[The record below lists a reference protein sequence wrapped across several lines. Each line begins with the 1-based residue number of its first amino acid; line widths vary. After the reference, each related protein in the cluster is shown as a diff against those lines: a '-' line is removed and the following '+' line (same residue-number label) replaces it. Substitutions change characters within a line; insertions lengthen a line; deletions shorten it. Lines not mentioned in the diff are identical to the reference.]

1 MSNLIEAL
9 QVRWEALL
17 QSFLVEP
24 KVSQE
29 IFQELIRA
37 YSSAERHYHTL
48 EHIDQVLEII
58 EQKQSLA
65 NNVSALRL
73 AAWFH
78 DVIYDPKARD
88 NEEKSAAYAGYRL
101 SQLKIPMTVIA
112 QVTTMILDT
121 QNHQP
126 SPGNLDS
133 QIFLD
138 ADLAILG
145 APKLDYE
152 SYAQAIRR
160 EYSWVSDDEYR
171 TRRKQVLQ
179 NFLQRKR
186 IYFTNQLF
194 LSLEVQARLNLQ
206 AEIDTLSGR

>member
-9 QVRWEALL
+9 QRRWETLL
-17 QSFLVEP
+17 QLLQIDA

-29 IFQELIRA
+29 IFQDLIRS

-58 EQKQSLA
+58 EQQQSLA
-65 NNVSALRL
+65 NNFSALCL

-78 DVIYDPKARD
+78 DVIYDPKSRD
-88 NEEKSAAYAGYRL
+88 NEEKSAAYASHRL
-101 SQLKIPMTVIA
+101 NQLKIPMTVIA
-112 QVTTMILDT
+112 QVTTLILDT

-126 SPGNLDS
+126 SLENLDS
-133 QIFLD
+133 QILLD

-145 APKLDYE
+145 APKLKYE

-160 EYSWVSDDEYR
+160 EYSLVSDDEYR
-171 TRRKQVLQ
+171 IRRKQVLQ
-179 NFLQRKR
+179 YFLRR
-186 IYFTNQLF
+186 ERLYFTNQLF
-194 LSLEVQARLNLQ
+194 LELELRARLNLQ
-206 AEIDTLSGR
+206 AEIDNLTTL

>member
-37 YSSAERHYHTL
+37 YSSGERHYHTL

-65 NNVSALRL
+65 KNFSALRL

-88 NEEKSAAYAGYRL
+88 NEDKSAAYAGYRL

-121 QNHQP
+121 KNHQP

-145 APKLDYE
+145 APKLEYE

-179 NFLQRKR
+179 KFLHRER

-194 LSLEVQARLNLQ
+194 LSLEVKARLNLQ
-206 AEIDTLSGR
+206 AEIDTLSAK

>member
-1 MSNLIEAL
+1 
-9 QVRWEALL
+9 
-17 QSFLVEP
+17 
-24 KVSQE
+24 
-29 IFQELIRA
+29 
-37 YSSAERHYHTL
+37 
-48 EHIDQVLEII
+48 
-58 EQKQSLA
+58 
-65 NNVSALRL
+65 
-73 AAWFH
+73 
-78 DVIYDPKARD
+78 
-88 NEEKSAAYAGYRL
+88 
-101 SQLKIPMTVIA
+101 
-112 QVTTMILDT
+112 MILDT

-145 APKLDYE
+145 APKLEYE
-152 SYAQAIRR
+152 SYAQAIHR

-194 LSLEVQARLNLQ
+194 LSLEVKARLNLQ